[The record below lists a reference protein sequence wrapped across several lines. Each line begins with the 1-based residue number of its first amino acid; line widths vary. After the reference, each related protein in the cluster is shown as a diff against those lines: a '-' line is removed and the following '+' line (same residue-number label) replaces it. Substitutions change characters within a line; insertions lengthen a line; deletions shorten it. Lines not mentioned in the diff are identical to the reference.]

1 MDFTVT
7 PARKP
12 KVYEEVVRQIEEL
25 IASGAL
31 RDGDRL
37 PPERELAQLFKVS
50 RNSVREAVFALE
62 NRGLVVSKVGAGTFV
77 RGAEQDLIDPL
88 ARAIEQQRQRLH
100 EIFEFRLLLEPQIIG
115 LAALHI
121 SGEQLQE
128 LEALVATQE
137 ARIAEGLPWGDLDSR
152 FHRLIV
158 QASSNQVL
166 CKVFQQLDA
175 ILDEVRDETLQTASR
190 ARESLATHQRIVE
203 ALRRGDPEAASREME
218 DHLIGVEEAKDR
230 S

>member
-128 LEALVATQE
+128 LEVLVAAQE

-152 FHRLIV
+152 FLRLIV
-158 QASSNQVL
+158 QASGNQVL

-190 ARESLATHQRIVE
+190 ARESLATHQRIVD

-218 DHLIGVEEAKDR
+218 DHLIGVEAAKDR

>member
-7 PARKP
+7 PARKR

-115 LAALHI
+115 LAALHV

-128 LEALVATQE
+128 LEALVAAQE
-137 ARIAEGLPWGDLDSR
+137 VRIAEGLPWGDLDSR

-158 QASSNQVL
+158 QASGNQVL